1 MFRGKGRTAGMG
13 GSARIFWALSW
24 DAVVSTSEHREN
36 TAFFS
41 HFSFLGLYGWGI
53 ALVMSLGL

>member
-1 MFRGKGRTAGMG
+1 MEKGGLLEWG
-13 GSARIFWALSW
+13 GSARIFWAVSW